1 LYSKSETRGQSR
13 AQRAPATRRKK
24 RALDTRGQE
33 TRGQT
38 GVSTRRKKRALGHT
52 GLSPWVGLAAVWVLW
67 AALAFAQVAILQIRV
82 IEGEGAVH
90 LPGSRSTRPITV
102 EITDETGKPVA
113 GAAVS
118 FHLPE
123 DGPSGAFVNG
133 LRTEVVTTDAHGR
146 ASLHGFLANRL
157 AGRFQIRILASKE
170 QARAGTVS
178 FQYVAESR
186 GGAAKVAAAPSSRRK
201 WIVVAAAVAGG
212 AVAGIVALR
221 GGAASPA
228 AAPAAPVPPA
238 LSIGSPSITVGKP

>member
-1 LYSKSETRGQSR
+1 VQPKSERRQETRGRETQGQTG
-13 AQRAPATRRKK
+13 AQRAPATRR
-24 RALDTRGQE
+24 R
-33 TRGQT
+33 
-38 GVSTRRKKRALGHT
+38 KRALGHA
-52 GLSPWVGLAAVWVLW
+52 GLSLWVGLAAWWVLW
-67 AALAFAQVAILQIRV
+67 AAPALAQVAILQIRV

-133 LRTEVVTTDAHGR
+133 LRTEVVIADAHGR
-146 ASLHGFLANRL
+146 ASLHGFVANRL
-157 AGRFQIRILASKE
+157 PGRFQIRILASKE

-178 FQYVAESR
+178 FQYVAEPR
-186 GGAAKVAAAPSSRRK
+186 GGTGRVSAAPPSRRK
-201 WIVVAAAVAGG
+201 WLVVAAAVAGG
-212 AVAGIVALR
+212 AVAGIVAWR
-221 GGAASPA
+221 GGAASA
-228 AAPAAPVPPA
+228 AAVPGVPAPPA